1 MMGSGN
7 MEKKEEGVE
16 TRQRWGKRSGE
27 KATGGKR
34 MGSGLKKGV
43 EDKRARDRTRAQG
56 LLSSDSARIRNRR
69 RRRN

>member
-1 MMGSGN
+1 
-7 MEKKEEGVE
+7 METWKKKEEGVE

-43 EDKRARDRTRAQG
+43 EDKRARDRTHAPR
-56 LLSSDSARIRNRR
+56 DS
-69 RRRN
+69 